1 GHDRLN
7 LLLSPMRFGGITIQ
21 PQPGETVQDPAAGT
35 AGFLIAADRYIKD
48 HTNDLY
54 DLNEKQI
61 RFQRNQA
68 FLGMELVAGTRRLA
82 LMNCLLHGMEGDAE
96 GVVHVGNTL
105 GSAGSG
111 LPKSHIILSNP
122 PFGTAKGG
130 GGPTRDDL
138 TFATSNKQLAFV
150 QHIVRH
156 LRDGGRAA
164 VVLPDNVLFE
174 GGVGADI
181 RRDLM
186 DKCRLHT
193 ILRLPTGIFYAQGVK
208 TNVLFFEK
216 VSQAATGSTQEVW
229 VYDMRANAPKFGK
242 RTPLTDAHFADFI
255 AAYGDEPNG
264 KATRQDQGEQGRFRR
279 FCREWIASEKGDSL
293 DIAWLKDDSAEDAAD
308 LPEPAVLA
316 REAMDELNGAMA
328 ELEAIL
334 AELGA
339 VV

>member
-1 GHDRLN
+1 
-7 LLLSPMRFGGITIQ
+7 M
-21 PQPGETVQDPAAGT
+21 
-35 AGFLIAADRYIKD
+35 
-48 HTNDLY
+48 
-54 DLNEKQI
+54 
-61 RFQRNQA
+61 
-68 FLGMELVAGTRRLA
+68 
-82 LMNCLLHGMEGDAE
+82 
-96 GVVHVGNTL
+96 
-105 GSAGSG
+105 
-111 LPKSHIILSNP
+111 
-122 PFGTAKGG
+122 
-130 GGPTRDDL
+130 
-138 TFATSNKQLAFV
+138 TFATSNKQLAFL

-156 LRDGGRAA
+156 LKDGGRAA

-174 GGVGADI
+174 AGVGADV

-255 AAYGDEPNG
+255 AAYGTDPNG
-264 KATRQDQGEQGRFRR
+264 KAERQDQGEQGRFRR
-279 FCREWIASEKGDSL
+279 FSREWIASERGDSL
-293 DIAWLKDDSAEDAAD
+293 DIAWLKDDNAEDAAD

-316 REAMDELNGAMA
+316 REAVDELNAAVA

-334 AELGA
+334 AELGE
-339 VV
+339 VTE